1 MVEGHQAYC
10 HDSLERNFRPC
21 RRLATRTKLPRKGSL
36 PNSRLGPDQ
45 ASAPKILQLGGTE
58 VGVALMSW
66 RARTPNFIMAMTS
79 GGDCSL
85 RVHPSSLPTEE

>member
-21 RRLATRTKLPRKGSL
+21 RRLATRTRLPRKGSL

-45 ASAPKILQLGGTE
+45 TSAPKILQLGGTE
-58 VGVALMSW
+58 GVALMTW
-66 RARTPNFIMAMTS
+66 RARTPNFITAMIP
-79 GGDCSL
+79 GGHCSL
-85 RVHPSSLPTEE
+85 QALLSSLPIAE

>member
-66 RARTPNFIMAMTS
+66 RARTPNFITAMTP

-85 RVHPSSLPTEE
+85 RAHPSSLPTEE

>member
-21 RRLATRTKLPRKGSL
+21 RRLATRTRLPRKGSL

-66 RARTPNFIMAMTS
+66 RARTPNFIMAMTP
-79 GGDCSL
+79 GVDCSL
-85 RVHPSSLPTEE
+85 RAHPSSLPTAE

>member
-21 RRLATRTKLPRKGSL
+21 RRLATRTRLPRKGSL

-45 ASAPKILQLGGTE
+45 ASAPKILQLGGME
-58 VGVALMSW
+58 VGVAPMSW
-66 RARTPNFIMAMTS
+66 KAQTPNFIMAMIPE
-79 GGDCSL
+79 GGFSL
-85 RVHPSSLPTEE
+85 QTHPSSLPTAE

>member
-66 RARTPNFIMAMTS
+66 RAQTPNFIMAMTP

-85 RVHPSSLPTEE
+85 RAHPSSLPTEE